1 MNRYCYKTIYSKTL
15 QRIIVVAE
23 HARGEGKAGRGNIT
37 PRPVADRC
45 CALRQPV
52 WRIAFATGSLLIL
65 PLAQAQIVADPQ
77 APREHQPQVLL
88 SSEQLPQVDIQTPSA
103 AGVSVNE
110 YRQFDVGQEGALL
123 NNSRKGAP
131 THTGGWVSGNPNLIK
146 GEAQVIVNQ
155 VNSSNPS
162 QLRGQIEVAG
172 QKADIILANPAG
184 ISVNGGGFINAGKT
198 WLTTG
203 SPQLE
208 HGAFTGVNVERGT
221 VHIGE
226 RGLDVRNTD
235 YAAIIAR
242 ASQIDG
248 PVQAGD
254 RPLDVITGSNHVASD
269 GKISGKGGSGAGGAN
284 TAIDTGQLGGMYGGS
299 IRLISTDQGVGV
311 NHAGAVQAQQLQI
324 SADGKLTNR
333 GSIDSD
339 QLELDAHSLDNHGRI
354 SQGSGTL
361 QVSAKTLD
369 NAGSIRRN
377 HVPENPKAQ
386 TGNDTAGSKT
396 TAKNRG
402 KDGHIHLK
410 EGLNNHGQISSG
422 SELHLQVAENLNNRG
437 QLDVGTLQVKDGETR
452 NSGRIQAETASIR
465 GNKLD
470 NSGHFSASKHIDAA
484 TREMDNSGVLM
495 APSLYLRGDSL
506 NNSGQIIGTGSG
518 SMQIRTADWNNYGHV
533 GNSVGGS
540 APDNSNTDG
549 AQNKTATRKQTG
561 GSSAVANP
569 GSDNSTGDSSLTF
582 SHINNSGSISQ
593 SGGVDL
599 NVAGTFTNRGEM
611 TLKSLN
617 YQGET
622 LDNREGKIRSQTASV
637 QATTLDNESG
647 LFAAGHITRL
657 DIQKL
662 NNKNGVFYSGDDL
675 RFSVARFEN
684 PAGSTIGSGKTL
696 GVKSPVVD
704 NDGRLFA
711 GNVLELEAQ
720 RLNNRGNLQGGALA
734 IDTVELNNPGTIEQ
748 TGSGILTVRAGK
760 LHNQKDG
767 VIGTAP
773 ADKDRTA
780 SANDAGAAL
789 AAQAGSAP
797 AGGSGTSTPGH
808 IAVSGKLDNSGRI
821 GAAGGIRLETGEQF
835 RNDGHI
841 QVAELHSE
849 LGTLDNHGHLQAQS
863 AWLQGSQLNN
873 YGALIVDRFDK
884 FQYSSS
890 VNNQGQIFGRADYR
904 IDTPRLINGQDAKI
918 LGAGRLEI
926 ADSQIDNRG
935 ELRAG
940 TLVISGDGT
949 LVNRGNITG
958 ENTLHLGQKSSVNQ
972 AGGVLA
978 GGTITAD
985 GDTLH
990 NHGRILAKHA
1000 LRFDLDTATNHGLLY
1015 SAGNAELQ
1023 AKQLDNHGSIEAA
1036 IAHLQGNRLN
1046 NYGTLTADHIEKFH
1060 YRDYI
1065 SNDGK
1070 ILGRSDYRIE
1080 SPRITNGQ
1088 GGKITSTGRL
1098 ELDSRQMDNRDELR
1112 APQLA
1117 ISGGTLANS
1126 GKIIGDNALHIT
1138 TARTDNQSGGLLYG
1152 GNIHLN
1158 SPQLVNHG
1166 QILTGG
1172 RLRLNA
1178 PELNN
1183 HGILLG
1189 GVLAIDSKT
1198 LNNHG
1203 SILQL
1208 GLGKLN
1214 IKTARLRND
1223 HGAKIL
1229 DNLGKPDGATTSTLQ
1244 MPVSSASHEDGYIN
1258 VSGKLNNYGK
1268 LLAMGAI
1275 NLEVSDEFEKATT
1288 GTINVSK
1295 LTAPPP
1301 KIIPLPTPAYSSS
1314 YGYSY
1319 GGTPWRS
1326 RYRNYDDDHGG
1337 KYSSM
1342 EPQGRTKR
1350 RFGLFGRMRSSR
1362 PASYQSTAS
1371 NYKQAS
1377 EAEINRKYTS
1387 MEAQEPTYRPPAPKP
1402 PKAADLEAEAI
1413 NRKYTSMEAQPT
1425 PYRGETDSDKEY
1437 TVGGLSYSSP
1447 FHDDFPRN
1455 NNNKDIKYRNIKS
1468 PGITGVDDLWGG
1480 GSGTALTQQFHNE
1493 QEKSRLAPEEA
1504 EKAKNIVLGTGGFIA
1519 DNLPFVGTGKSIYE
1533 AYKEG
1538 SILGYVAVG
1547 VSIIPGGKTIFKW
1560 GRKFFKS
1567 GKTTSKVAGE
1577 MVEDAGKVHPDL
1589 NIGKNRP
1596 DHNPD
1601 IHKTVSNRTHQ
1612 AHRSPDPL
1620 DNPNAVQVPTGNF
1633 PRTGQ
1638 KPNAILYRADNDNT
1652 ITSYAVYDE
1661 HGMITKRIDMKGKPH
1676 RISDELT
1683 IKPPHALDYGRNFDA
1698 PGGVAVQKPNPKKDL
1713 RRLRPDEFQY
1723 YKPNPPSPI
1732 SNTPNFSNFNIK
1744 NNFKFNFR
1752 PNSGFGKNP

>member
-23 HARGEGKAGRGNIT
+23 HARGEGKAGRSNIT
-37 PRPVADRC
+37 TYPVADRC

-52 WRIAFATGSLLIL
+52 WRIALATGSLLIL

-88 SSEQLPQVDIQTPSA
+88 STEQLPQVDIQTPSA

-172 QKADIILANPAG
+172 QKADVILANPAG
-184 ISVNGGGFINAGKT
+184 ISVNGSGFINAGKT

-208 HGAFTGVNVERGT
+208 NGTFNGVNVERGT

-235 YAAIIAR
+235 YAAIIAK
-242 ASQIDG
+242 ASKIDG

-269 GKISGKGGSGAGGAN
+269 GKISGKGGSSTGSAN
-284 TAIDTGQLGGMYGGS
+284 TAIDTGQLGGMYGSS

-324 SADGKLTNR
+324 SADGKLINR

-386 TGNDTAGSKT
+386 TGNDTAGTKT
-396 TAKNRG
+396 TAKSRG

-410 EGLNNHGQISSG
+410 EGLDNRGQISSG

-437 QLDVGTLQVKDGETR
+437 QLDVGALQVKDGETH

-484 TREMDNSGVLM
+484 THEMDNSGVLM
-495 APSLYLRGDSL
+495 APSLYLRGDNL

-518 SMQIRTADWNNYGHV
+518 SMQIWTADWNNYGHV
-533 GNSVGGS
+533 GNSAGGS
-540 APDNSNTDG
+540 APDNSDTDG

-561 GSSAVANP
+561 GSSAATTSS
-569 GSDNSTGDSSLTF
+569 SDNSAGSSSLTF
-582 SHINNSGSISQ
+582 SHITNSGSISQ

-647 LFAAGHITRL
+647 LFAAEHITRL

-675 RFSVARFEN
+675 RFSVAHFEN

-696 GVKSPVVD
+696 SVKSPIID

-711 GNVLELEAQ
+711 NNVLELEAQ

-748 TGSGILTVRAGK
+748 TGRGILTVKAK
-760 LHNQKDG
+760 NLHNQKDG
-767 VIGTAP
+767 IIGTAP
-773 ADKDRTA
+773 AEKDKTTA
-780 SANDAGAAL
+780 TDSHDAGAAL
-789 AAQAGSAP
+789 AAKAGSAP
-797 AGGSGTSTPGH
+797 AGGSGTSAPGH
-808 IAVSGKLDNSGRI
+808 IAVNGKLDNSGRI
-821 GAAGGIRLETGEQF
+821 SAAGGIRLETGEQF

-873 YGALIVDRFDK
+873 YGALIADRFAK
-884 FQYSSS
+884 FQYSGS

-935 ELRAG
+935 ELRAS
-940 TLVISGDGT
+940 TLVISGDGK
-949 LVNRGNITG
+949 LVNSGNVTG
-958 ENTLHLGQKSSVNQ
+958 ENTLHLGPKSTDNQ
-972 AGGVLA
+972 AGGLLF
-978 GGTITAD
+978 GGQVIAD

-990 NHGRILAKHA
+990 NHGRILAKQN
-1000 LRFDLDTATNHGLLY
+1000 LRFELNTAV
-1015 SAGNAELQ
+1015 
-1023 AKQLDNHGSIEAA
+1023 NHGSIEAA
-1036 IAHLQGNRLN
+1036 SAFLQGGRLN
-1046 NYGTLTADHIEKFH
+1046 NYGTLTADHIETFH

-1065 SNDGK
+1065 SNDGQ
-1070 ILGRSDYRIE
+1070 ILGRSGYRIE
-1080 SPRITNGQ
+1080 SPRINNGRN
-1088 GGKITSTGRL
+1088 GKITSTGRL
-1098 ELDSRQMDNRDELR
+1098 ELNSSQTGNQGELR

-1117 ISGGTLANS
+1117 INGGTLANS
-1126 GKIIGDNALHIT
+1126 GKIIGDNALHIA

-1152 GNIHLN
+1152 GNIHLD
-1158 SPQLVNHG
+1158 SPQLDNHG

-1258 VSGKLNNYGK
+1258 VSDKLNNYGK

-1275 NLEVSDEFEKATT
+1275 NLEVSDEYEKATT
-1288 GTINVSK
+1288 GTVNVSK
-1295 LTAPPP
+1295 ITAPPP
-1301 KIIPLPTPAYSSS
+1301 KIIPLPTPTYSSSS
-1314 YGYSY
+1314 YGY

-1326 RYRNYDDDHGG
+1326 PYKNYDDDHGG

-1342 EPQGRTKR
+1342 EPQE
-1350 RFGLFGRMRSSR
+1350 
-1362 PASYQSTAS
+1362 S
-1371 NYKQAS
+1371 N
-1377 EAEINRKYTS
+1377 
-1387 MEAQEPTYRPPAPKP
+1387 YRPPAPKP

-1413 NRKYTSMEAQPT
+1413 NRKYTSMEPQERNKPQNTVASAVQLNRGDGVNKSFNDMRLP
-1425 PYRGETDSDKEY
+1425 PYTG
-1437 TVGGLSYSSP
+1437 P
-1447 FHDDFPRN
+1447 FGWEESF
-1455 NNNKDIKYRNIKS
+1455 
-1468 PGITGVDDLWGG
+1468 GG
-1480 GSGTALTQQFHNE
+1480 GGPSHEMQQLASREIAAYQSGEKKIMTEEELKEELRRISLPPSKFERTTNFIGNVWHETVEFVNPYTPFIELYQSVKAGDVKEAVIATA
-1493 QEKSRLAPEEA
+1493 
-1504 EKAKNIVLGTGGFIA
+1504 
-1519 DNLPFVGTGKSIYE
+1519 
-1533 AYKEG
+1533 
-1538 SILGYVAVG
+1538 
-1547 VSIIPGGKTIFKW
+1547 SIIPPVGKLKKSQ
-1560 GRKFFKS
+1560 KFYKIVEK
-1567 GKTTSKVAGE
+1567 G
-1577 MVEDAGKVHPDL
+1577 EDAVSFARDVNKINKTEKIVNNGA
-1589 NIGKNRP
+1589 KNRLETLKKAE
-1596 DHNPD
+1596 DRINNHTQD
-1601 IHKTVSNRTHQ
+1601 VIR
-1612 AHRSPDPL
+1612 
-1620 DNPNAVQVPTGNF
+1620 NPNIRTQEIIKESKPLRETKGRTTQYERNNTRNYNQANADFNSYHPKNVQSYTKNGVNGRIGELNNGDRIIVRDKSTNIDKSPTLEI
-1633 PRTGQ
+1633 Q
-1638 KPNAILYRADNDNT
+1638 H
-1652 ITSYAVYDE
+1652 S
-1661 HGMITKRIDMKGKPH
+1661 
-1676 RISDELT
+1676 
-1683 IKPPHALDYGRNFDA
+1683 
-1698 PGGVAVQKPNPKKDL
+1698 
-1713 RRLRPDEFQY
+1713 
-1723 YKPNPPSPI
+1723 
-1732 SNTPNFSNFNIK
+1732 K
-1744 NNFKFNFR
+1744 NKEKFR
-1752 PNSGFGKNP
+1752 Y

>member
-15 QRIIVVAE
+15 QRIVVVAE

-37 PRPVADRC
+37 TYPIADSF
-45 CALRQPV
+45 CALRQLS
-52 WRIAFATGSLLIL
+52 WRIALATGSLLIL

-88 SSEQLPQVDIQTPSA
+88 STEQLPQVDIQTPSA

-172 QKADIILANPAG
+172 QKADVILANPAG
-184 ISVNGGGFINAGKT
+184 ISVNGSGFINAGKT

-208 HGAFTGVNVERGT
+208 NGTFNGVNVERGT

-226 RGLDVRNTD
+226 RGLDVRNSD
-235 YAAIIAR
+235 YAAIIAK
-242 ASQIDG
+242 ASKIDG

-269 GKISGKGGSGAGGAN
+269 GKISGKGGSSTGSAN
-284 TAIDTGQLGGMYGGS
+284 TAIDTGQLGGMYGSS

-324 SADGKLTNR
+324 SADGKLINR

-386 TGNDTAGSKT
+386 TGNDTAGTKT
-396 TAKNRG
+396 TAKSRG

-410 EGLNNHGQISSG
+410 EGLDNRGQISSG

-437 QLDVGTLQVKDGETR
+437 QLDVGALQIKGGETH

-484 TREMDNSGVLM
+484 TQEMDNSGALM
-495 APSLYLRGDSL
+495 APSLYLRGDNL
-506 NNSGQIIGTGSG
+506 NNSGQITGTGSG
-518 SMQIRTADWNNYGHV
+518 SMQIWTADWNNYGHV
-533 GNSVGGS
+533 GNSAGGS
-540 APDNSNTDG
+540 APDNSDTDG

-561 GSSAVANP
+561 GSSAATTSS
-569 GSDNSTGDSSLTF
+569 SDNSAGSSSLTF
-582 SHINNSGSISQ
+582 SRITNSGSISQ

-599 NVAGTFTNRGEM
+599 NVAGTFTNRGDM

-647 LFAAGHITRL
+647 LFAAEHITRL

-675 RFSVARFEN
+675 RFSVAHFEN

-696 GVKSPVVD
+696 SVKSPVVD

-711 GNVLELEAQ
+711 GNVLEIEAQ

-748 TGSGILTVRAGK
+748 TGSGILTVKAK
-760 LHNQKDG
+760 NLHNQKDG

-773 ADKDRTA
+773 AEKDKTA
-780 SANDAGAAL
+780 TPDSRDAGAAL
-789 AAQAGSAP
+789 AAKAGSAP
-797 AGGSGTSTPGH
+797 AGGSGTNAPGH

-873 YGALIVDRFDK
+873 YGALIADRFDK
-884 FQYSSS
+884 FQYSGS

-935 ELRAG
+935 ELRAS
-940 TLVISGDGT
+940 TLVISGDGKLT
-949 LVNRGNITG
+949 NSGNVTG
-958 ENTLHLGQKSSVNQ
+958 ENTLQLSQKSTDNQ
-972 AGGVLA
+972 KDGLLFGGK
-978 GGTITAD
+978 IIAD
-985 GDTLH
+985 GEDLH
-990 NHGRILAKHA
+990 NHGRILAKQN
-1000 LRFDLDTATNHGLLY
+1000 LRFDLDAVT
-1015 SAGNAELQ
+1015 
-1023 AKQLDNHGSIEAA
+1023 NHGSIEAA
-1036 IAHLQGNRLN
+1036 IAYLQGGRLN

-1070 ILGRSDYRIE
+1070 ILGRSGYRIE
-1080 SPRITNGQ
+1080 SPRINNGRN
-1088 GGKITSTGRL
+1088 GKITSEGRL
-1098 ELDSRQMDNRDELR
+1098 ELNSSQTGNQGELR

-1117 ISGGTLANS
+1117 INGGTLANS

-1152 GNIHLN
+1152 GNIHLD
-1158 SPQLVNHG
+1158 SPKLDNHG

-1244 MPVSSASHEDGYIN
+1244 MPVSGTSHEDGYIN
-1258 VSGKLNNYGK
+1258 VSGKLSNYGK

-1275 NLEVSDEFEKATT
+1275 NLEVSDEYEKATT
-1288 GTINVSK
+1288 GTVNVNK
-1295 LTAPPP
+1295 ITAPPP
-1301 KIIPLPTPAYSSS
+1301 KIIPLPTPTYSSSS

-1326 RYRNYDDDHGG
+1326 KYKNYDDDHGG

-1342 EPQGRTKR
+1342 EPQE
-1350 RFGLFGRMRSSR
+1350 
-1362 PASYQSTAS
+1362 S
-1371 NYKQAS
+1371 N
-1377 EAEINRKYTS
+1377 
-1387 MEAQEPTYRPPAPKP
+1387 YRPPAPKP

-1413 NRKYTSMEAQPT
+1413 NRKYTSMEVQPT

-1437 TVGGLSYSSP
+1437 TVGGLGYSSP
-1447 FHDDFPRN
+1447 FHDDFPRSR
-1455 NNNKDIKYRNIKS
+1455 NNKDIKYRNIKS

-1480 GSGTALTQQFHNE
+1480 GSGTALTQQFHENE
-1493 QEKSRLAPEEA
+1493 YRKEHAPEEF
-1504 EKAKNIVLGTGGFIA
+1504 EKNTKMILGAGELVA
-1519 DNLPFVGTGKSIYE
+1519 DNLPFIGTGKAIYE
-1533 AYKEG
+1533 AYEEG
-1538 SILGYVAVG
+1538 SVLGYVAVG
-1547 VSIIPGGKTIFKW
+1547 ASIIPGGKSIFKW

-1567 GKTTSKVAGE
+1567 GKATSKVSGEIVENVGKKTEKKVKNKFESQKRIEEAATKRKELNNDLGQSLKQKNISNNDGYGSDFPYNPREIRNYFENKYGANNVKSNTIPPLNAKNAKLAGQR
-1577 MVEDAGKVHPDL
+1577 HPESGVPFDYRGLPIFEKNSIFNTRLDPADL
-1589 NIGKNRP
+1589 NRSQGFQKRKVVKEFQGSLEKGPGNYVLSHETRNSISKGQWPSGYTLHHEGGTKVQMIETAPHRNTGHIGKALN
-1596 DHNPD
+1596 N
-1601 IHKTVSNRTHQ
+1601 
-1612 AHRSPDPL
+1612 
-1620 DNPNAVQVPTGNF
+1620 
-1633 PRTGQ
+1633 
-1638 KPNAILYRADNDNT
+1638 
-1652 ITSYAVYDE
+1652 
-1661 HGMITKRIDMKGKPH
+1661 GK
-1676 RISDELT
+1676 
-1683 IKPPHALDYGRNFDA
+1683 
-1698 PGGVAVQKPNPKKDL
+1698 
-1713 RRLRPDEFQY
+1713 
-1723 YKPNPPSPI
+1723 
-1732 SNTPNFSNFNIK
+1732 
-1744 NNFKFNFR
+1744 
-1752 PNSGFGKNP
+1752 

>member
-23 HARGEGKAGRGNIT
+23 YARGEGKAGRGNIT
-37 PRPVADRC
+37 THSIADRC

-52 WRIAFATGSLLIL
+52 WRIALATGSLLIL
-65 PLAQAQIVADPQ
+65 PLAQAQIVAEPQ

-88 SSEQLPQVDIQTPSA
+88 SSEQLPQVDIQAPSA

-172 QKADIILANPAG
+172 QKADVILANPAG
-184 ISVNGGGFINAGKT
+184 ISVNGSGFINAGKT

-208 HGAFTGVNVERGT
+208 HGVFTGVNVERGT

-269 GKISGKGGSGAGGAN
+269 GKITAKGGSNTGGAN

-311 NHAGAVQAQQLQI
+311 NHAGAIQAQQLQI

-369 NAGSIRRN
+369 NTGSIRRN
-377 HVPENPKAQ
+377 HVPETPKAPN
-386 TGNDTAGSKT
+386 GSDAAGTKT
-396 TAKNRG
+396 TAKSRG
-402 KDGHIHLK
+402 KDGHIRLK
-410 EGLNNHGQISSG
+410 EGLDNRGQITSG
-422 SELHLQVAENLNNRG
+422 SELHLHVENNLNNRG
-437 QLDVGTLQVKDGETR
+437 QLDVGALQVRGGETR
-452 NSGRIQAETASIR
+452 NSGRIQTETATIR

-470 NSGHFSASKHIDAA
+470 NRGHFSASKHIDAA
-484 TREMDNSGVLM
+484 TQEMDNSGVLM

-569 GSDNSTGDSSLTF
+569 GSDNSTGGSSLTF
-582 SHINNSGSISQ
+582 SHITNSGQISQ

-622 LDNREGKIRSQTASV
+622 LDNREGKIRSQTAAV

-647 LFAAGHITRL
+647 LFAAEHITRL

-684 PAGSTIGSGKTL
+684 LAGSTIGSGKTL
-696 GVKSPVVD
+696 SVKSPVID

-748 TGSGILTVRAGK
+748 TGRGILTVKAGN

-773 ADKDRTA
+773 ADKDKTA
-780 SANDAGAAL
+780 TPDKRDTGAAL

-821 GAAGGIRLETGEQF
+821 GAAGGIRLETGAQF

-873 YGALIVDRFDK
+873 YGALIADRFDQ
-884 FQYSSS
+884 FRYSSS

-904 IDTPRLINGQDAKI
+904 IDTPWLINGQDAKI
-918 LGAGRLEI
+918 LGAGRLEL
-926 ADSQIDNRG
+926 ADSRIDNRG
-935 ELRAG
+935 ELRAS
-940 TLVISGDGT
+940 TLVISGDGKLT
-949 LVNRGNITG
+949 NSGNVTG
-958 ENTLHLGQKSSVNQ
+958 ENTLQLSQKSTDNQ

-1036 IAHLQGNRLN
+1036 SASLQGNRLN
-1046 NYGTLTADHIEKFH
+1046 NTGTLSADRIETFH

-1065 SNDGK
+1065 SNDGH

-1098 ELDSRQMDNRDELR
+1098 ELDSRQMDNRGELR

-1126 GKIIGDNALHIT
+1126 GKIIGDSALQIT
-1138 TARTDNQSGGLLYG
+1138 TSHTDNQSGGLLYG
-1152 GNIHLN
+1152 GNIHLD
-1158 SPQLVNHG
+1158 SPKLDNHG

-1229 DNLGKPDGATTSTLQ
+1229 DNLGKPDGTTTATLQ
-1244 MPVSSASHEDGYIN
+1244 MPVKSTSHEDGYIN

-1288 GTINVSK
+1288 GAVNVSK

-1301 KIIPLPTPAYSSS
+1301 KIIPLPTPTYSSSS

-1413 NRKYTSMEAQPT
+1413 NRKYTSME
-1425 PYRGETDSDKEY
+1425 PYGLDKETIRQY
-1437 TVGGLSYSSP
+1437 TVGSEVRLNRGSEVDEQFNRMRLPPYAGMGEDIFGGGGVSPEMQRIASHEIAAYQSGAKKVYSP
-1447 FHDDFPRN
+1447 EEWDRMFPHREPTTFD
-1455 NNNKDIKYRNIKS
+1455 KTWDKIGSAYHTAIDIINPYDPIIEGYQAWRDKS
-1468 PGITGVDDLWGG
+1468 ITGGAVAAASVFPPVKFLRKGKKVYKIVENGENAINFARDINK
-1480 GSGTALTQQFHNE
+1480 T
-1493 QEKSRLAPEEA
+1493 EKSINAINDVSDAVKKTSRRKSHIEKDFNSNNSHITSPTAETKLSAKERRELGNLADRA
-1504 EKAKNIVLGTGGFIA
+1504 NEK
-1519 DNLPFVGTGKSIYE
+1519 
-1533 AYKEG
+1533 
-1538 SILGYVAVG
+1538 
-1547 VSIIPGGKTIFKW
+1547 VSDIIRSRGGKQSNVNRLQTDI
-1560 GRKFFKS
+1560 
-1567 GKTTSKVAGE
+1567 GE
-1577 MVEDAGKVHPDL
+1577 MTLGEAAKKAAQGDKAAK
-1589 NIGKNRP
+1589 
-1596 DHNPD
+1596 
-1601 IHKTVSNRTHQ
+1601 Q
-1612 AHRSPDPL
+1612 AIKMSKQA
-1620 DNPNAVQVPTGNF
+1620 NKK
-1633 PRTGQ
+1633 GQ
-1638 KPNAILYRADNDNT
+1638 RY
-1652 ITSYAVYDE
+1652 
-1661 HGMITKRIDMKGKPH
+1661 
-1676 RISDELT
+1676 
-1683 IKPPHALDYGRNFDA
+1683 
-1698 PGGVAVQKPNPKKDL
+1698 
-1713 RRLRPDEFQY
+1713 
-1723 YKPNPPSPI
+1723 
-1732 SNTPNFSNFNIK
+1732 
-1744 NNFKFNFR
+1744 
-1752 PNSGFGKNP
+1752 

>member
-15 QRIIVVAE
+15 QRIVVVAE
-23 HARGEGKAGRGNIT
+23 YARGEGKAGRGNIT
-37 PRPVADRC
+37 THPVADRC

-52 WRIAFATGSLLIL
+52 WRIALATGSLLIL

-88 SSEQLPQVDIQTPSA
+88 STEQLPQVDIQTPSA

-172 QKADIILANPAG
+172 QKADVILANPAG
-184 ISVNGGGFINAGKT
+184 ISVNGSGFINAGKT

-208 HGAFTGVNVERGT
+208 NGTFNGVNVERGT

-235 YAAIIAR
+235 YAAIIAK
-242 ASQIDG
+242 ASKIDG

-269 GKISGKGGSGAGGAN
+269 GKISGKGGSSTGSAD
-284 TAIDTGQLGGMYGGS
+284 TAIDTGQLGGMYGSS

-324 SADGKLTNR
+324 SADGKLINR

-386 TGNDTAGSKT
+386 TGNDTAGTKT
-396 TAKNRG
+396 TAKSRG

-410 EGLNNHGQISSG
+410 EGLDNRGQISSG

-437 QLDVGTLQVKDGETR
+437 QLDVGALQVKDGETH

-484 TREMDNSGVLM
+484 THEMDNSGVLM

-518 SMQIRTADWNNYGHV
+518 SMQIWTADWNNYGHV
-533 GNSVGGS
+533 GNSAGGS
-540 APDNSNTDG
+540 APDNSDTDG

-561 GSSAVANP
+561 GSSAATTSS
-569 GSDNSTGDSSLTF
+569 SDNSAGSSSLNF
-582 SHINNSGSISQ
+582 SHITNSGSISQ

-599 NVAGTFTNRGEM
+599 NVTGTFTNRGDM

-647 LFAAGHITRL
+647 LFAAEHITRL

-675 RFSVARFEN
+675 RFSVAHFEN

-696 GVKSPVVD
+696 SVKSPIID

-711 GNVLELEAQ
+711 NNVLELEAQ

-748 TGSGILTVRAGK
+748 TGRGILTVKAGN

-767 VIGTAP
+767 IIGTAP
-773 ADKDRTA
+773 AEKDKTTA
-780 SANDAGAAL
+780 TDSHDAGAAL
-789 AAQAGSAP
+789 AAKAGSAP
-797 AGGSGTSTPGH
+797 AGGSGTSAPGH
-808 IAVSGKLDNSGRI
+808 IAVNGKLDNSGRI

-873 YGALIVDRFDK
+873 YGALIADRFAK
-884 FQYSSS
+884 FQYSGS

-935 ELRAG
+935 ELRAS
-940 TLVISGDGT
+940 TLVISGDGK
-949 LVNRGNITG
+949 LVNSGNVTG
-958 ENTLHLGQKSSVNQ
+958 ENTLHLGQKSTDNQ
-972 AGGVLA
+972 ADGLLFGGQV
-978 GGTITAD
+978 IAD
-985 GDTLH
+985 GDSLH
-990 NHGRILAKHA
+990 NHGRILAKQN
-1000 LRFDLDTATNHGLLY
+1000 LRFELNTAV
-1015 SAGNAELQ
+1015 
-1023 AKQLDNHGSIEAA
+1023 NHGSIEAA
-1036 IAHLQGNRLN
+1036 SAFLQGNHLN
-1046 NYGTLTADHIEKFH
+1046 NYGTLTADHIETFH

-1065 SNDGK
+1065 SNDGQ
-1070 ILGRSDYRIE
+1070 ILGRSGYRIE
-1080 SPRITNGQ
+1080 SPRINNGRN
-1088 GGKITSTGRL
+1088 GKITSTGRL
-1098 ELDSRQMDNRDELR
+1098 ELNSSQTGNQGELR

-1117 ISGGTLANS
+1117 INGGTLANS

-1152 GNIHLN
+1152 GNIHLD
-1158 SPQLVNHG
+1158 SPQLDNHG

-1244 MPVSSASHEDGYIN
+1244 MPVSGTSHEDGYIN
-1258 VSGKLNNYGK
+1258 VSGKLSNYGK

-1275 NLEVSDEFEKATT
+1275 NLEVSDEYEKATT
-1288 GTINVSK
+1288 GTVNVNEI
-1295 LTAPPP
+1295 TAPPP
-1301 KIIPLPTPAYSSS
+1301 KIIPLPTPTYSPSS

-1326 RYRNYDDDHGG
+1326 KYKNYDDDHGG

-1342 EPQGRTKR
+1342 EPQE
-1350 RFGLFGRMRSSR
+1350 
-1362 PASYQSTAS
+1362 S
-1371 NYKQAS
+1371 N
-1377 EAEINRKYTS
+1377 
-1387 MEAQEPTYRPPAPKP
+1387 YRPPAPKP

-1413 NRKYTSMEAQPT
+1413 NRKYTSMEVQPT

-1437 TVGGLSYSSP
+1437 TVGGLGYSSP

-1480 GSGTALTQQFHNE
+1480 GSGTALTQQFHENE
-1493 QEKSRLAPEEA
+1493 YRKEHAPEEF
-1504 EKAKNIVLGTGGFIA
+1504 EKNTKMILGAGELVA
-1519 DNLPFVGTGKSIYE
+1519 DNLPFIGTGKAIYE
-1533 AYKEG
+1533 AYEEG
-1538 SILGYVAVG
+1538 SVLGYVAVG
-1547 VSIIPGGKTIFKW
+1547 ASIIPGGKSIFKW

-1567 GKTTSKVAGE
+1567 GKETSKVSGEIVENVGKKTEKKVKNKFESQKRIEEAATKRKELNNDLGQSLKQKNISNNDGYGSDFPYNPREIRNYFENKYGANNVKSNTIPPLNAKNAKLAGQR
-1577 MVEDAGKVHPDL
+1577 HPESGVPFDYRGLPIFEKNSIFNTRLDPADL
-1589 NIGKNRP
+1589 NRSQGFQKRKVVKEFQGSLEKGPGNYVLSHETRNSISKGQWPSGYTLHHEGGTKVQMIETAPHRNTGHIGKALN
-1596 DHNPD
+1596 N
-1601 IHKTVSNRTHQ
+1601 
-1612 AHRSPDPL
+1612 
-1620 DNPNAVQVPTGNF
+1620 
-1633 PRTGQ
+1633 
-1638 KPNAILYRADNDNT
+1638 
-1652 ITSYAVYDE
+1652 
-1661 HGMITKRIDMKGKPH
+1661 GK
-1676 RISDELT
+1676 
-1683 IKPPHALDYGRNFDA
+1683 
-1698 PGGVAVQKPNPKKDL
+1698 
-1713 RRLRPDEFQY
+1713 
-1723 YKPNPPSPI
+1723 
-1732 SNTPNFSNFNIK
+1732 
-1744 NNFKFNFR
+1744 
-1752 PNSGFGKNP
+1752 

>member
-37 PRPVADRC
+37 THPVADRC
-45 CALRQPV
+45 CALRQLS
-52 WRIAFATGSLLIL
+52 WRIALATGSLLIL

-88 SSEQLPQVDIQTPSA
+88 STEQLPQVDIQTPSA

-172 QKADIILANPAG
+172 QKADVILANPAG
-184 ISVNGGGFINAGKT
+184 ISVNGSGFINAGKT

-208 HGAFTGVNVERGT
+208 NGTFNGVNVERGT

-235 YAAIIAR
+235 YAAIIAK
-242 ASQIDG
+242 ASKIDG

-269 GKISGKGGSGAGGAN
+269 GKISGKGGSSTGSAN
-284 TAIDTGQLGGMYGGS
+284 TAIDTGQLGGMYGSS

-324 SADGKLTNR
+324 SADGKLINR

-386 TGNDTAGSKT
+386 TGNDTAGTKT
-396 TAKNRG
+396 TAKSRG
-402 KDGHIHLK
+402 KDGHIRLK
-410 EGLNNHGQISSG
+410 EGLDNRGQISSG

-437 QLDVGTLQVKDGETR
+437 QLDVGALQVKDGETH

-484 TREMDNSGVLM
+484 THEMDNSGVLM
-495 APSLYLRGDSL
+495 APSLYLRGDNL

-518 SMQIRTADWNNYGHV
+518 SMQIWTADWNNYGHV
-533 GNSVGGS
+533 GNSAGGS
-540 APDNSNTDG
+540 APDNSDTDG

-561 GSSAVANP
+561 GSSAATTSS
-569 GSDNSTGDSSLTF
+569 SDNSAGSSSLNF
-582 SHINNSGSISQ
+582 SHITNSGSISQ

-599 NVAGTFTNRGEM
+599 NAAGTFTNRGDM

-647 LFAAGHITRL
+647 LFAAEHITRL

-675 RFSVARFEN
+675 RFSVAHFEN

-696 GVKSPVVD
+696 SVKSPIID

-711 GNVLELEAQ
+711 NNVLELEAQ

-748 TGSGILTVRAGK
+748 TGRGILTVKAK
-760 LHNQKDG
+760 NLHNQKDG
-767 VIGTAP
+767 IIGTAP
-773 ADKDRTA
+773 AEKDKTTA
-780 SANDAGAAL
+780 TDSHDAGAAL
-789 AAQAGSAP
+789 AAKAGSAP
-797 AGGSGTSTPGH
+797 AGGSGTSAPGH
-808 IAVSGKLDNSGRI
+808 IAVNGKLDNSGRI
-821 GAAGGIRLETGEQF
+821 SAAGGIRLETGEQF

-873 YGALIVDRFDK
+873 YGALIADRFAK
-884 FQYSSS
+884 FQYSGS

-935 ELRAG
+935 ELRAS
-940 TLVISGDGT
+940 TLVISGDGK
-949 LVNRGNITG
+949 LVNSGNVTG
-958 ENTLHLGQKSSVNQ
+958 ENTLQLSQKSTDNQ
-972 AGGVLA
+972 ADGLLFGGQV
-978 GGTITAD
+978 IAD
-985 GDTLH
+985 GDTLY
-990 NHGRILAKHA
+990 NHGRILAKQN
-1000 LRFDLDTATNHGLLY
+1000 LRFEMNTAV
-1015 SAGNAELQ
+1015 
-1023 AKQLDNHGSIEAA
+1023 NHGSIEAA
-1036 IAHLQGNRLN
+1036 SAFLRGNRLN
-1046 NYGTLTADHIEKFH
+1046 NYGTLTADRIETFH

-1065 SNDGK
+1065 SNDGQ
-1070 ILGRSDYRIE
+1070 ILGRSGYRIE
-1080 SPRITNGQ
+1080 SPRINNGRN
-1088 GGKITSTGRL
+1088 GKITSTGRL
-1098 ELDSRQMDNRDELR
+1098 ELNSSQTGNQGELR

-1117 ISGGTLANS
+1117 INGGTLANS

-1152 GNIHLN
+1152 GNIHLD
-1158 SPQLVNHG
+1158 SPQLDNHG

-1258 VSGKLNNYGK
+1258 VSGKLSNYGK

-1275 NLEVSDEFEKATT
+1275 NLEVSDEYEKATT
-1288 GTINVSK
+1288 GTVNVNEI
-1295 LTAPPP
+1295 TAPPP
-1301 KIIPLPTPAYSSS
+1301 KIIPLPTPTYSSSS
-1314 YGYSY
+1314 YGY

-1326 RYRNYDDDHGG
+1326 PYKNYDDDHGG

-1342 EPQGRTKR
+1342 EPQE
-1350 RFGLFGRMRSSR
+1350 
-1362 PASYQSTAS
+1362 S
-1371 NYKQAS
+1371 N
-1377 EAEINRKYTS
+1377 
-1387 MEAQEPTYRPPAPKP
+1387 YRPPAPKP

-1413 NRKYTSMEAQPT
+1413 NRKYTSMEPQERNKPQNTVASAVQLNRGDGVNKSFNDMRLP
-1425 PYRGETDSDKEY
+1425 PYTG
-1437 TVGGLSYSSP
+1437 P
-1447 FHDDFPRN
+1447 FGWEESF
-1455 NNNKDIKYRNIKS
+1455 
-1468 PGITGVDDLWGG
+1468 GG
-1480 GSGTALTQQFHNE
+1480 GGPSHEMQQLASREIAAYQSGEKKIMTEEELKEELRRISLPPSKFERTTNFIGNVWHETVEFVNPYTPFIELYQSVKAGDVKEAVIATA
-1493 QEKSRLAPEEA
+1493 
-1504 EKAKNIVLGTGGFIA
+1504 
-1519 DNLPFVGTGKSIYE
+1519 
-1533 AYKEG
+1533 
-1538 SILGYVAVG
+1538 
-1547 VSIIPGGKTIFKW
+1547 SIIPPVGKLKKSK
-1560 GRKFFKS
+1560 KFYKIVEKGEDAVS
-1567 GKTTSKVAGE
+1567 KATSKVSGEIVENVGKKTEKKVKNKFESQKRIEEAATKRKELNNDLGQSLKQKNISNNDGYGSDFPYNPREIRNYFENKYGANNVKSNTIPPLNAKNAKLAGQR
-1577 MVEDAGKVHPDL
+1577 HPESGVPFDYRGLPIFEKNSIFNTRLDPADL
-1589 NIGKNRP
+1589 NRSQGFQKRKVVKEFQGSLEKGPGNYVLSHETRNSISKGQWPSGYTLHHEGGTKVQMIETAPHRNTGHIGKALN
-1596 DHNPD
+1596 N
-1601 IHKTVSNRTHQ
+1601 
-1612 AHRSPDPL
+1612 
-1620 DNPNAVQVPTGNF
+1620 
-1633 PRTGQ
+1633 
-1638 KPNAILYRADNDNT
+1638 
-1652 ITSYAVYDE
+1652 
-1661 HGMITKRIDMKGKPH
+1661 GK
-1676 RISDELT
+1676 
-1683 IKPPHALDYGRNFDA
+1683 
-1698 PGGVAVQKPNPKKDL
+1698 
-1713 RRLRPDEFQY
+1713 
-1723 YKPNPPSPI
+1723 
-1732 SNTPNFSNFNIK
+1732 
-1744 NNFKFNFR
+1744 
-1752 PNSGFGKNP
+1752 